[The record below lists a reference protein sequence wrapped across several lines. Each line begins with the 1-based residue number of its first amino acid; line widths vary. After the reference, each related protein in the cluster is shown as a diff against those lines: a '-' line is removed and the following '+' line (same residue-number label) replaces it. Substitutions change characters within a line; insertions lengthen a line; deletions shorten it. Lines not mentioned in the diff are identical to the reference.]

1 MSGIKMSSF
10 SSLSLSK
17 EMLNNLNDLNYKI
30 MTPVQK
36 NSIPSILNGK
46 DVLAQA
52 KTGSGKTAA
61 YGIGFLHNL
70 DVKCFR
76 VQTIVLCPTR
86 ELAEQ
91 ITGELR
97 RIARFKHNIK
107 LLKLTG
113 GFPMYKQELSLK
125 HQAHIVVGTPGRVL
139 KLLQRGALNLD
150 NVKVVV
156 LDEADRMLD
165 MGFADQIKD
174 IMSFAPAQHQTLC
187 FSATFP
193 DEVRKLSKSVLTDP
207 VEITVETQHDETV
220 IKQLFYKIPSQKK
233 GSAVLALLCRYRPDS
248 TIIFCNTKDAC
259 RRVMKELNSS
269 GLHSLALHGDLEQ
282 KERDEILIRFAN
294 GSTRVLVATDVAAR
308 GIDIESLGAVIN
320 FDLPFEKEI
329 YVHRIGRTG
338 RAGQEGLALSLMEPG
353 ENFRI
358 NEINE
363 ICKSDFKPVDPDFE
377 YSKDAPPAFEPEMIT
392 LSINGGRKN
401 KISAGDILGALT
413 FEDEIKGSDVG
424 KIDRMDY
431 LTFIAVKRK
440 SAKRALS
447 VLENGQIKGRRFLAM
462 IND

>member
-1 MSGIKMSSF
+1 MSSF

-30 MTPVQK
+30 MTPVQEK
-36 NSIPSILNGK
+36 SIPSILNGK

-70 DVKCFR
+70 NVQRFR
-76 VQTIVLCPTR
+76 VQTMVLCPTR

-113 GFPMYKQELSLK
+113 GFPMYRQELSLK

-139 KLLQRGALNLD
+139 KLLQKRALSFK
-150 NVKVVV
+150 NVKMIV
-156 LDEADRMLD
+156 LDEADIMLD
-165 MGFADQIKD
+165 MGFSDQIKD
-174 IMSFAPAQHQTLC
+174 IISFAPLQRQTLC

-193 DEVRKLSKSVLTDP
+193 DKIKKLSKSVLTDP
-207 VEITVETQHDETV
+207 VEITVDTQHDETV

-233 GSAVLALLCRYRPDS
+233 GSAILALLARHRPDS

-259 RRVMKELNSS
+259 RKVMKELNRS
-269 GLHSLALHGDLEQ
+269 GLHSLAIHGDLEQ
-282 KERDEILIRFAN
+282 KDRNEVLIRFAN

-308 GIDIESLGAVIN
+308 GIDIDDLSAVIN
-320 FDLPFEKEI
+320 YDLPFEKET

-338 RAGQEGLALSLMEPG
+338 RAGREGLALSLMEPG
-353 ENFRI
+353 EDFRI
-358 NEINE
+358 NEINDFCE
-363 ICKSDFKPVDPDFE
+363 SNFKPLDPDFE
-377 YSKDAPPAFEPEMIT
+377 FSIDNPDLEPEMVT

-401 KISAGDILGALT
+401 KISPGDILGTLT
-413 FEDEIKGSDVG
+413 SKDGIAGKDVG

-431 LTFIAVKRK
+431 LTFVAVKRK
-440 SAKRALS
+440 SAKRALQI
-447 VLENGQIKGRRFLAM
+447 LENGSIKGKKFLAM

>member
-1 MSGIKMSSF
+1 MSSF

-17 EMLNNLNDLNYKI
+17 EMLNNLNDLKYKI
-30 MTPVQK
+30 MTPIQEK
-36 NSIPSILNGK
+36 SIPLILDGK
-46 DVLAQA
+46 DILAQA

-61 YGIGFLHNL
+61 FGIGLLHSLN
-70 DVKCFR
+70 VKRFR
-76 VQTIVLCPTR
+76 VQSIVLCPTR
-86 ELAEQ
+86 ELADQ
-91 ITGELR
+91 VTGELR

-107 LLKLTG
+107 LLTLTG
-113 GFPMYKQELSLK
+113 GLPMYKQELSLK

-150 NVKVVV
+150 NVKIVV

-165 MGFADQIKD
+165 MGFLDQVKD
-174 IMSFAPAQHQTLC
+174 ILSFAPTQRQTLC

-193 DEVRKLSKSVLTDP
+193 DEIKKLSKTVLKDP
-207 VEITVETQHDETV
+207 VEVTVEIQHNETV

-233 GSAVLALLCRYRPDS
+233 GSAVLALLSRHRPDS

-259 RRVMKELNSS
+259 RRVMKELNRS

-282 KERDEILIRFAN
+282 KDRNEVLIRFAN
-294 GSTRVLVATDVAAR
+294 GSARVLVATDVAAR
-308 GIDIESLGAVIN
+308 GIDIDDLGAVIN
-320 FDLPFEKEI
+320 FDLPFKKEI

-338 RAGQEGLALSLMEPG
+338 RAGREGLALSLMEPG

-358 NEINE
+358 NQINDF
-363 ICKSDFKPVDPDFE
+363 CKSNFKPIDPDFE
-377 YSKDAPPAFEPEMIT
+377 YSIDNPELEPEMIT

-401 KISAGDILGALT
+401 KISAGDILGTLT
-413 FEDEIKGSDVG
+413 SKGGIEGSDVG

-431 LTFIAVKRK
+431 LTFVAVKRK
-440 SAKRALS
+440 AAKSALQ
-447 VLENGQIKGRRFLAM
+447 VLETGMIKGRKFLAM